1 MTGLFDAPAAYLGG
15 VGLFLSLAGLGL
27 GIGVLTGLF
36 GVGGG
41 FLITPLLNVLLGIPY
56 DVAVGSSLSLTIGTG
71 ASGYRRHLRL
81 GNVEEKTMLILAG
94 GAVCGMALGAMLN
107 EFVRRDLGVRDFTL
121 IMHGLFIAIL
131 LLTALLVF
139 RGPAGGPVGRSLL
152 QRVGVGPRID
162 LPGAGLAGVSLPGM
176 CAAGLVV
183 GAVGGMMGIGGGVLY
198 MPVLLLAV
206 GLSVRQSVGTSLG
219 VVTFGSVA
227 GTVAYCLQGKASL
240 LVVVALL
247 SGSTLG
253 AQTGAYLCQRLHATR
268 IRRYFSLLVVV
279 VVVLLIVDFIR
290 KLGAA
295 H

>member
-1 MTGLFDAPAAYLGG
+1 

-36 GVGGG
+36 GVGGA
-41 FLITPLLNVLLGIPY
+41 FITTPLLNVLLGIPY
-56 DVAVGSSLSLTIGTG
+56 PIAVGSSLSLTIGTG
-71 ASGYRRHLRL
+71 ASGFARHMRL
-81 GNVEEKTMLILAG
+81 GNVEPKSMIILIG
-94 GAVCGMALGAMLN
+94 GAVCGTMLGGIFNGFLQTDLD
-107 EFVRRDLGVRDFTL
+107 VRGFTL
-121 IMHGLFIAIL
+121 TMHGLFIAIL
-131 LLTALLVF
+131 LVTALLVF
-139 RGPAGGPVGRSLL
+139 RGPGSELLDRSLL
-152 QRVGVGPRID
+152 QRVGIGPRID
-162 LPGAGLAGVSLPGM
+162 LPRAGLAGVSLPGM
-176 CAAGLVV
+176 CAVGLGIGVLK
-183 GAVGGMMGIGGGVLY
+183 GLLGIGGGVLF
-198 MPVLLLAV
+198 MPALLLAV

-219 VVTFGSVA
+219 VVLFSSMA
-227 GTVAYCLQGKASL
+227 GTVFYGMKGQASL

-268 IRRYFSLLVVV
+268 IRRYFSLLVLV